1 MKEQLDIFGR
11 PLAERRLVVCTGPC
25 CDREGRASANL
36 AALKTLLESR
46 RLHEAGV
53 RASCVRRNCL
63 GKCTT
68 EPLARV
74 APDDIVYRGLSG
86 EALAMIFERH
96 VLNDRP
102 VAELVLPEDE

>member
-11 PLAERRLVVCTGPC
+11 PLSERRLVVCAGPC

-36 AALKTLLESR
+36 AALQELLVAHG
-46 RLHEAGV
+46 LHESA
-53 RASCVRRNCL
+53 ASCVRRNCL
-63 GKCTT
+63 GKCTS

-74 APDDIVYRGLSG
+74 LPDDVVYRGLTG
-86 EALAMIFERH
+86 ETLLLIFARH

-102 VAELVLPEDE
+102 VAELALPEEDQ